1 MQVSI
6 ESLEG
11 LQRKLTVQVPSEKI
25 ATAIDQKLKKLS
37 KTVKMDGFRPGKVP
51 VSVVKQAYGAQI
63 RQEVIGDVIES
74 TYHEAIQQEKLRP
87 AGMPEIL
94 PVNEADDKD
103 GIAYSATFEVYPE
116 IESLELESI
125 EVEKPVADISEDDMD
140 NMIKKLSEQRKEW
153 SEVDRASAES
163 DQVVCDFE
171 GTVDGEAFSGG
182 TGKDMEVEIGSGK
195 MLKEFEDG
203 LLGMSKGEEKT
214 IDVTFPD
221 DYHGKEVAGKTAQFK
236 LNVSK
241 VSESS
246 IPELNEELI
255 KSFGVED
262 GNLESFKKDIRENM
276 EKEMGQKIKT
286 NLKNAVM
293 AALLDKNEVLAP
305 KPMVTEEIQHL
316 KQQMAQNM
324 GQDPAKMDTSTFPD
338 DLFEAEATKRVQLG
352 LLVGELIKVEDIK
365 LDQSR
370 FDSTLQE
377 MSASY
382 EQPQQ
387 VLEYYRNNKEAR
399 AGLEGMILEDQ
410 VVDHILSKAKVSEK
424 HSSFDEL
431 MNSQAQQTA

>member
-11 LQRKLTVQVPSEKI
+11 LQRKLTIQVPSDKI

-74 TYHEAIQQEKLRP
+74 TYHEAIVQEKVRP

-94 PVNEADDKD
+94 PISEADDKD

-116 IESLELESI
+116 ITSIELDSLEI
-125 EVEKPVADISEDDMD
+125 EKPVAEISEDDMD

-153 SEVDRASAES
+153 NEVDRAAAEG
-163 DQVVCDFE
+163 DQVICDFN
-171 GTVDGEAFSGG
+171 GKIDGEEFTGG
-182 TGKDMEVEIGSGK
+182 SGKDMTVEIGSGQ

-203 LLGMSKGEEKT
+203 LSGMSKDEEKT
-214 IDVTFPD
+214 IDVNFPE
-221 DYHGKEVAGKTAQFK
+221 DYHGKDVAGKTAQFT
-236 LNVSK
+236 LNVTK
-241 VSESS
+241 VSEGS
-246 IPELNEELI
+246 IPELDEELI

-262 GNLESFKKDIRENM
+262 GSIDSFKKDIKGNM
-276 EKEMGQKIKT
+276 EKELGQKIKT
-286 NLKNAVM
+286 ALKNTVM
-293 AALLDKNEVLAP
+293 AAFLEKNEVLAP
-305 KPMVTEEIQHL
+305 KALVADEINNL

-324 GQDPAKMDTSTFPD
+324 GQEAAKMDPATFPD
-338 DLFEAEATKRVQLG
+338 DLFEAEGTKRVQLG
-352 LLVGELIKVEDIK
+352 LLVGELIKIEGIK
-365 LDQSR
+365 LDKDR

-387 VLEYYRNNKEAR
+387 VLEYYTSNKEAR
-399 AGLEGMILEDQ
+399 MGLEGMVLEDQ

-424 HSSFDEL
+424 KSSFDEL
-431 MNSQAQQTA
+431 MNNTK

>member
-11 LQRKLTVQVPSEKI
+11 LQRKLTIQVPSDKI

-51 VSVVKQAYGAQI
+51 VSVVKQAYGAQV

-74 TYHEAIQQEKLRP
+74 TYHEAITQEKVRP

-94 PVNEADDKD
+94 PISEADDKD

-116 IESLELESI
+116 ITSIELDSLEI
-125 EVEKPVADISEDDMD
+125 EKPVAEISEDDMD

-153 SEVDRASAES
+153 NEADRAAAEG
-163 DQVVCDFE
+163 DQVICDFN
-171 GTVDGEAFSGG
+171 GKIDGEEFTGG
-182 TGKDMEVEIGSGK
+182 SGKDMAVEIGSGQ

-203 LLGMSKGEEKT
+203 LSGMSKDEEKT
-214 IDVTFPD
+214 IDVHFPE
-221 DYHGKEVAGKTAQFK
+221 DYHGKDVAGKTAQFT
-236 LNVSK
+236 LNVTK

-246 IPELNEELI
+246 IPELDEELI

-262 GNLESFKKDIRENM
+262 GNIESFKKDIKGNM
-276 EKEMGQKIKT
+276 EKELGQKIKT
-286 NLKNAVM
+286 TLKNTVM
-293 AALLDKNEVLAP
+293 AAFLEKNEVLAP
-305 KPMVTEEIQHL
+305 KAMVADEINSL

-324 GQDPAKMDTSTFPD
+324 GQEAAKMDPSTFPD
-338 DLFEAEATKRVQLG
+338 DLFEAEGTKRVQLG
-352 LLVGELIKVEDIK
+352 LLVGELIKIEGIK
-365 LDQSR
+365 LDKAR

-377 MSASY
+377 MAASY

-387 VLEYYRNNKEAR
+387 VLEYYTSNKEAR
-399 AGLEGMILEDQ
+399 MGLEGMVLEDQ

-424 HSSFDEL
+424 KTSFDEL
-431 MNSQAQQTA
+431 MNNTK

>member
-11 LQRKLTVQVPSEKI
+11 LQRKLTIQVPSDKI

-51 VSVVKQAYGAQI
+51 VSVVKQAYGAQV

-74 TYHEAIQQEKLRP
+74 TYHEAITQEKVRP

-94 PVNEADDKD
+94 PISEADDKD

-116 IESLELESI
+116 ITSIELDSLEI
-125 EVEKPVADISEDDMD
+125 EKPVAEISEDDMD

-153 SEVDRASAES
+153 NEADRAAAEG
-163 DQVVCDFE
+163 DQVICDFN
-171 GTVDGEAFSGG
+171 GKIDGEEFTGG
-182 TGKDMEVEIGSGK
+182 SGKDMAVEIGSGQ

-203 LLGMSKGEEKT
+203 LSGMSKDEEKT
-214 IDVTFPD
+214 IEVHFPE
-221 DYHGKEVAGKTAQFK
+221 DYHGKDVAGKTAQFT

-246 IPELNEELI
+246 IPELDEELI
-255 KSFGVED
+255 KSFGIED
-262 GNLESFKKDIRENM
+262 GKIESFKKDIKGNM
-276 EKEMGQKIKT
+276 EKELGQKIKT
-286 NLKNAVM
+286 TLKNTVM
-293 AALLDKNEVLAP
+293 AAFLEKNEVLAP
-305 KPMVTEEIQHL
+305 KSMVADEISHL

-324 GQDPAKMDTSTFPD
+324 GQDAKIDPDTFPD
-338 DLFEAEATKRVQLG
+338 DLFEAEGTKRVQLG
-352 LLVGELIKVEDIK
+352 LLVGELIKIEGIK
-365 LDQSR
+365 LDKAR

-377 MSASY
+377 MAASY

-387 VLEYYRNNKEAR
+387 VLEYYTSNKEAR
-399 AGLEGMILEDQ
+399 MGLEGMVLEDQ

-424 HSSFDEL
+424 KTSFDEL
-431 MNSQAQQTA
+431 MNNTK

>member
-11 LQRKLTVQVPSEKI
+11 LQRKLTIQVPSAKI

-74 TYHEAIQQEKLRP
+74 TYHEAIEQEKVRP

-94 PVNEADDKD
+94 PISDADDKD

-116 IESLELESI
+116 ITSIELDSLEI
-125 EVEKPVADISEDDMD
+125 EKPVADISEDDMD

-153 SEVDRASAES
+153 NEVDRAAAEG
-163 DQVVCDFE
+163 DQVICNFN
-171 GTVDGEAFSGG
+171 GKIDGEEFTGG
-182 TGKDMEVEIGSGK
+182 SGKDMSVEIGSGQ

-203 LLGMSKGEEKT
+203 LSGMSKDEEKT
-214 IDVTFPD
+214 IDVNFPE
-221 DYHGKEVAGKTAQFK
+221 DYHGKDVAGKTAQFT
-236 LNVSK
+236 LNVTK

-246 IPELNEELI
+246 IPELDEELI

-262 GNLESFKKDIRENM
+262 GNIESFKKDIKGNM
-276 EKEMGQKIKT
+276 EKELGQKIKT
-286 NLKNAVM
+286 TLKNTVM
-293 AALLDKNEVLAP
+293 AAFLEKNEVLAP
-305 KPMVTEEIQHL
+305 KAMVADEINHL

-324 GQDPAKMDTSTFPD
+324 GQEAAKMDPSTFPD

-352 LLVGELIKVEDIK
+352 LLVGELIKVEGIK
-365 LDQSR
+365 LDKER

-377 MSASY
+377 MAASY

-387 VLEYYRNNKEAR
+387 VLEYYTSNKEAR
-399 AGLEGMILEDQ
+399 MGLEGMVLEDQ

-424 HSSFDEL
+424 KTSFDEL
-431 MNSQAQQTA
+431 MNNTK

>member
-25 ATAIDQKLKKLS
+25 AKAIDQKLKKLS

-51 VSVVKQAYGAQI
+51 VSVVKQTYGAQI
-63 RQEVIGDVIES
+63 RHEVVGDVIES
-74 TYHEAIQQEKLRP
+74 TYHEAIVQEKLRP
-87 AGMPEIL
+87 AGMPEIK
-94 PVNEADDKD
+94 PVDDADDKE
-103 GIAYSATFEVYPE
+103 GITYTATFDVYPE
-116 IESLELESI
+116 IESIELDSI
-125 EVEKPVADISEDDMD
+125 EIERPVADISEDDMD

-153 SEVDRASAES
+153 NEVERASAES
-163 DQVVCDFE
+163 DQVVCDFD
-171 GTVDGEAFSGG
+171 GTVDGESFTGG
-182 TGKDMEVEIGSGK
+182 AGKDMEVEIGAGK

-236 LNVSK
+236 LTVSK

-262 GNLESFKKDIRENM
+262 GNIDSFKKDIKENM
-276 EKEMGQKIKT
+276 EKELGQKIKT
-286 NLKNAVM
+286 NLKNTVM
-293 AALLDKNEVLAP
+293 AAFLDKNEVLAP
-305 KPMVTEEIQHL
+305 KALVAEEINNL

-324 GQDPAKMDTSTFPD
+324 GQDSAKMDASTFPD
-338 DLFEAEATKRVQLG
+338 DLFEAEGTKRVQLG
-352 LLVGELIKVEDIK
+352 LLVGELVRLEGIK

-370 FDSTLQE
+370 FDSTLEE

-399 AGLEGMILEDQ
+399 QGLEGMILEDQ

-424 HSSFDEL
+424 KTSFDEL
-431 MNSQAQQTA
+431 MNAQAK